1 MCWFMWSPT
10 CSPQPRMESME
21 NRDIA
26 RVLAE
31 TADLM
36 EIGAED
42 GFRIRSYRNA
52 ASAIEGYPQRI
63 EDILS
68 STDRKVTDIPGVGKG
83 IALAL
88 AELCKHGSFE
98 KRDAL
103 LALYPPTL
111 LELLRIQGLG
121 PKGIALVY
129 QHYKV
134 ASIDELERL
143 CKDQKLRELPRMGA
157 KLEEKVLKSIAQYR
171 QRAGRFLLS
180 FGKKAADE
188 LIAYLSETAGVE
200 QIETAGSLRRGRETI
215 GDLDLLVTGP
225 GAPDALERFVSHP
238 KAHSVLGKGP
248 NKGSIQY
255 GIEGLQV
262 DLRALPHESYGA
274 AMQYFTGSKEHN
286 IVLRSRAQKLGLTL
300 NEYGLFRVENE
311 QRVAGETEDEVY
323 GQLGLNWIPPE
334 LRENC
339 GEIEAAL
346 EGRLPKL
353 IELSDIRGDLHMH
366 TTETDGRASLE
377 EMAEASRALGYEY
390 IAITDHSK
398 ALAMANGLDEKRAVE
413 FAKRVRYLNRNG
425 LGIRIISGL
434 ECDIRRDGEMDLSE
448 DALAELD
455 LVVGSVH
462 SHMNL
467 EAAEMT
473 DRLMRALESP
483 SLRILGHPTGRIL
496 LNRDPFP
503 FDFERVATEAAR
515 RDVYLEINGSPER
528 MDLGSSMVR
537 TAKAL
542 GAKFAI
548 STDAHQTKHLG
559 INMPFG
565 VITARRGWLE
575 ASDVLN
581 TLPLQKFEQVIH
593 KS

>member
-1 MCWFMWSPT
+1 
-10 CSPQPRMESME
+10 ME
-21 NRDIA
+21 NREFA

-36 EIGAED
+36 EIAGED

-52 ASAIEGYPQRI
+52 ASAIEGFPERVD
-63 EDILS
+63 DILANPE
-68 STDRKVTDIPGVGKG
+68 RKVTEIPGVGKG
-83 IALAL
+83 LASVLEEL
-88 AELCKHGSFE
+88 ARRGSFE

-103 LALYPPTL
+103 LAQFPPTL
-111 LELLRIQGLG
+111 LDLFKIQGLG

-134 ASIDELERL
+134 ATIDELERI
-143 CKDQKLRELPRMGA
+143 CKEQKLRELPRMGA

-171 QRAGRFLLS
+171 QRTGRFLLS
-180 FGKKAADE
+180 FGQKVAAE
-188 LIAYLSETAGVE
+188 LIPYLSETGGIE
-200 QIETAGSLRRGRETI
+200 QIAAAGSLRRGKDTI

-225 GAPDALERFVSHP
+225 GAADALERFVQHP
-238 KAHSVLGKGP
+238 KAHIVLGKGA
-248 NKGSIQY
+248 NKASIQY
-255 GIEGLQV
+255 GLDGLQV

-286 IVLRSRAQKLGLTL
+286 ILLRSRALKLGVTL
-300 NEYGLFRVENE
+300 NEYGLFRVDDER
-311 QRVAGETEDEVY
+311 RVAGETEEEVY
-323 GQLGLNWIPPE
+323 AALGLAWIPPE

-353 IELSDIRGDLHMH
+353 VELSDIRGDLHMH
-366 TTETDGRASLE
+366 TTETDGRATLQ
-377 EMAEASRALGYEY
+377 EMAEAAHSLGYEY

-398 ALAMANGLDEKRAVE
+398 ALAMANGLDEKRAVA
-413 FAKRVRYLNRNG
+413 FAKQVRDLNRSG
-425 LGIRIISGL
+425 LPLRVFAGL
-434 ECDIRRDGEMDLSE
+434 ECDIRRDGTMDLDE

-455 LVVGSVH
+455 IVIGSVH

-467 EAAEMT
+467 EAAEMS

-483 SLRILGHPTGRIL
+483 SLRVMGHPTGRML

-515 RDVYLEINGSPER
+515 RNVYLEINGSPER
-528 MDLGSSMVR
+528 LDLGGAMVR
-537 TAKAL
+537 TAKSL

-565 VITARRGWLE
+565 VTMARRGWLE
-575 ASDVLN
+575 ARDVLN
-581 TLPLQKFEQVIH
+581 ALPLAKFEKTIH